1 MNIAIITLGTNN
13 IESYTKFTF
22 SINKRYAE
30 NNNYKFIK
38 YDDVLDNTRPPA
50 WSKILALQ
58 NNINKYDWLL
68 WIDADAIFNNH
79 WLF

>member
-30 NNNYKFIK
+30 NNNYTFIK
-38 YDDVLDNTRPPA
+38 YDDVLADKMREIAVEYFEKEIDN
-50 WSKILALQ
+50 
-58 NNINKYDWLL
+58 
-68 WIDADAIFNNH
+68 IFNKIIDK
-79 WLF
+79 